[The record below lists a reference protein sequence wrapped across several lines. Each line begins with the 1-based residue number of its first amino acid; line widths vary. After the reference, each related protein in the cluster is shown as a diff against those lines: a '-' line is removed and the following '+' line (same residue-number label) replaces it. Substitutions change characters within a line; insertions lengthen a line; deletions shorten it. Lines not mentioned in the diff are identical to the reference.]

1 MNSSNKLTNMKYEFD
16 CYLLQLF
23 GVINLITAIIII
35 IFHSIILFNYFYD
48 KHLNKSIINM
58 FVLVLSM
65 INLIFTLFELPFS
78 VLNQLHCQWIFKPII
93 KTCILSGFIQNFNSY
108 SSIYLITSISIER

>member
-1 MNSSNKLTNMKYEFD
+1 
-16 CYLLQLF
+16 
-23 GVINLITAIIII
+23 
-35 IFHSIILFNYFYD
+35 
-48 KHLNKSIINM
+48 M
-58 FVLVLSM
+58 FVVVLSM
-65 INLIFTLFELPFS
+65 INLIFTLVELPFN